1 MIIFV
6 FALCK
11 FSPIMTEYNSKHAV
25 VRRAPYELYMAFVDL
40 RNFVQFLPEDKKK
53 DVTADFDTLTAT
65 VQGFSIGV
73 MVHERVPYSKISFI
87 DYGNSPF
94 AFKIDFH
101 FDSNNGAQNETDFH
115 IDVEADLNF
124 MMKTMLG
131 GKIKSGLDKIVDSLA
146 AISEGRMPKGIDPS
160 MFPGGFTK
168 NQ

>member
-1 MIIFV
+1 
-6 FALCK
+6 
-11 FSPIMTEYNSKHAV
+11 MTEYNSKHAV

-146 AISEGRMPKGIDPS
+146 AISEGRMPEGIDPS